1 MAKQL
6 SKGPLGQLI
15 WTQETFDFEIFV
27 RFTSFVKI
35 ATLFTWTPFA
45 KTWEFN
51 ICQTLANSQQI
62 CYSRHVL
69 YFWTYLVLTKSPST
83 DTPTVLGNFSE
94 RLSTVFQAL
103 TEARLKQ
110 KKLASSTELGK
121 RIYHRFI
128 LLPFCYHFAQDRRPE
143 LLIHFLSHTELLQL
157 NFPKQPPVIS
167 GRHPL
172 LSGQYS
178 KVLK

>member
-15 WTQETFDFEIFV
+15 WTQETLQIFA

-35 ATLFTWTPFA
+35 ATIFTWTPFA

-51 ICQTLANSQQI
+51 ICQTLANSRQI
-62 CYSRHVL
+62 CYLHQVL
-69 YFWTYLVLTKSPST
+69 YFWRYLVLTKNPVT
-83 DTPTVLGNFSE
+83 DTLTVLGNFQRASFD
-94 RLSTVFQAL
+94 RLPSVDRGPTK
-103 TEARLKQ
+103 T

-157 NFPKQPPVIS
+157 NFHQAATC
-167 GRHPL
+167 H
-172 LSGQYS
+172 
-178 KVLK
+178 

>member
-15 WTQETFDFEIFV
+15 WTQETLQIFA

-35 ATLFTWTPFA
+35 ATIFTWTPFA

-51 ICQTLANSQQI
+51 IYQTLANSRQI
-62 CYSRHVL
+62 CYSRQVL

-128 LLPFCYHFAQDRRPE
+128 LLPFCSRQETRVTDSFPFTYRITAVE
-143 LLIHFLSHTELLQL
+143 LS
-157 NFPKQPPVIS
+157 
-167 GRHPL
+167 
-172 LSGQYS
+172 
-178 KVLK
+178 